1 MMPAALAVTML
12 SAVAL
17 SLTVLGA
24 LGAGLAAWQL
34 LGWAVVGGL
43 PVIADAWR
51 GAGVAGTLLV
61 AFFDY
66 LPVVL
71 GIAMIGQSIV
81 AWLGLGLLWRRP
93 WARRATIGFAFVWTA
108 LAVLLFGIV
117 RYALEDLARGYP
129 ERSAFAHAAE
139 SLSTEITLVNVA
151 LAAALV
157 LLLIQ
162 PAVRAQFSAG
172 R

>member
-1 MMPAALAVTML
+1 MPLALAVTML
-12 SAVAL
+12 TAVAL
-17 SLTVLGA
+17 SLAALGM

-34 LGWAVVGGL
+34 LAWVAFGRAPLV
-43 PVIADAWR
+43 ADAWR
-51 GAGVAGTLLV
+51 DAGLTGELMVG
-61 AFFDY
+61 FFAWMP
-66 LPVVL
+66 LVL
-71 GIAMIGQSIV
+71 GAAIVFHSIV
-81 AWLGLGLLWRRP
+81 AWLGVGLLWRRP
-93 WARRATIGFAFVWTA
+93 WARRATLGFAAVWAGLAA
-108 LAVLLFGIV
+108 LACGVA

-129 ERSAFAHAAE
+129 ERAQFARVAA
-139 SLSTEITLVNVA
+139 SLALEVALVNVA